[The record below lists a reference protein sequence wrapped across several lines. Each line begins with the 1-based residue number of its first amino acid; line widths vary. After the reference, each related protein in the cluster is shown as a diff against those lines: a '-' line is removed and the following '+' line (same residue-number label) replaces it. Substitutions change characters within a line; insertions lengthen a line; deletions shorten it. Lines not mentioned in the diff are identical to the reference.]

1 MTLNI
6 KQKLRLAPVLCLI
19 LFTVVVA
26 ISYFGEQRL
35 NAFTEATRALEQQRM
50 SLQMLFRGINES
62 LLTDGSPDSVAVSEE
77 GITGFDERYRQLL
90 TRVTDPKLLAQLK
103 TEVGPMW
110 QALRDATPPFLK
122 INDMNP
128 EDDALM
134 VSYGRFL
141 VDGAILMDKV
151 QELARYSEVLA
162 RNGARHITQLVS
174 SAVVTSLLGMLWLF
188 WHLYRVIAIPLNEL
202 RSSMLDVSDGEG
214 ELLERIDGHR
224 QGLQHFDEQALRQ
237 EITALSY
244 SYQFMLT
251 GIREHL
257 TLRQEAELEL
267 KKLNQD
273 LEQRVAVRTQALEAA
288 NDQMKAEIIQR
299 EQTQQDLERSRRDNA
314 RVLES
319 VGEGIYGIDPQGRI
333 TFANPAAAAMLGYQ
347 SAEMIG
353 QPAHALFH
361 HTRANGEPYPIDECL
376 ALAAAKAGER
386 RRIEDEI
393 FWRRD
398 GSGFP
403 VEYVA
408 NPVKEDGQT
417 LGVVVVFRDISE
429 QKLSEARIYRLAHY
443 DVLTELPNR
452 TLFKEH
458 VEQAMIQTQRQTRG
472 LAVLFLD
479 LDHFKK
485 VNDTLGHPF
494 GDKLLTLV
502 SHRITDRLRPDDVVS
517 RGGGD
522 EFIVLLR
529 DVRGIEDVSRVA
541 KQLIEDIAA
550 PVHLDGYQLSVSAS
564 VGISLYPQDGHDV
577 ATLQRNADTA
587 MYQAKAEGRGTF
599 RFFTESMNRA
609 IMERLELESALRQ
622 ATADSAFELA
632 YQPQVRLNDGA
643 VIGME
648 ALLRWE
654 HPEKGPIGPDRF
666 IPVAEESGLIV
677 AIGEWVLRTA
687 CRQFRG
693 WLDEGLAPDRF
704 SVNLSARQF
713 RDSGLKDKVQDALKA
728 NDLEPHHLELEL
740 TESCVMEN
748 PEASIAILSELKAM
762 GVQVAVDD
770 FGIAYSSLSY
780 LKRLP
785 VDRLKID
792 RSFVC
797 DIPQDSDD
805 EAITETII
813 SMAHNL
819 GLQVIAEG
827 VETREQL
834 EFLQG
839 KGCDEIQG
847 FLFSRPLN
855 SQRLGELLRQERR
868 SESRAVQSL

>member
-35 NAFTEATRALEQQRM
+35 NAFTLATRALEQQRM

-62 LLTDGSPDSVAVSEE
+62 LLTDGSPDSVAISEE

-128 EDDALM
+128 EDDYLM

-174 SAVVTSLLGMLWLF
+174 GAVVTSLLGMLWLF

-288 NDQMKAEIIQR
+288 NDQMKAEITQR

-319 VGEGIYGIDPQGRI
+319 VGEGIYGTDPQGRI
-333 TFANPAAAAMLGYQ
+333 TFVNPAAAAMLGYQ

-353 QPAHALFH
+353 QPAHALLH
-361 HTRANGEPYPIDECL
+361 HTRANGEPYPIEECL
-376 ALAAAKAGER
+376 ALAASKAGER

-429 QKLSEARIYRLAHY
+429 QKLSEERIYRLAHY

-550 PVHLDGYQLSVSAS
+550 PVHLDGYQLSVGAS

-599 RFFTESMNRA
+599 RFFAESMNRA
-609 IMERLELESALRQ
+609 ILERLELESALRQ

-687 CRQFRG
+687 CGQFRR

-792 RSFVC
+792 RSFVR

-805 EAITETII
+805 AAITETII

-855 SQRLGELLRQERR
+855 SQSIGELLRQERR
-868 SESRAVQSL
+868 AESRAVQSL